1 MIVYRIAA
9 IGTELYQSMNSLKTL
24 HTSPSQASYGLYFV
38 RIWMKIDFVI
48 TAPHYIWY
56 NKLSA
61 YEGRYPDSN

>member
-9 IGTELYQSMNSLKTL
+9 IGTELNQSMNSR
-24 HTSPSQASYGLYFV
+24 ASYGLYFV
-38 RIWMKIDFVI
+38 RILMKIDCVI